1 MPASIADR
9 VRQELDFMNLDALYS
24 DEERAIRDQVRA
36 WAAERLQPIVAEHW
50 ENGTFPKELSPEF
63 GEMGLLGPTLPE
75 KYGGL
80 GLNAVQYGLICQEIE
95 RVDSGIRSFMSV
107 QGALV
112 MYPIFAF
119 GSEEQKKQWLPQLA
133 KGTKIG
139 CFGLTEPDF
148 GSDPGGMRA
157 RCRKV
162 GGEWVLDGQKMWI
175 TNGTQADVSI
185 FWAKDEQG
193 VVQGFLVE
201 KERKGFTAPEQ
212 KHKWSL
218 RCSVTSEL
226 VADAVRVPEANR
238 LPNTQGLKSA
248 LSCLTQA
255 RYGIAWGAVGAAQD
269 CFAEA
274 LGYTLQR
281 QIHGGPLARFQI
293 TQTKLADMATE
304 ITKGQLL
311 VWRLGR
317 LKDEGKVRPQ
327 QVSMAKRNNVHMALE
342 ISRECRTLLG
352 ANGITLE
359 YRAGRHMCNLET
371 VLTYEGTHEV
381 HGLIIGHDLTGIP
394 AYGG

>member
-1 MPASIADR
+1 MNPALADR
-9 VRQELDFMNLDALYS
+9 VRAELDFFRMDDLLS
-24 DEERAIRDQVRA
+24 EEERAIRDEVRA

-50 ENGTFPKELSPEF
+50 EAGTFPKELSPEF
-63 GEMGLLGPTLPE
+63 GEMGLLGPTIPE
-75 KYGGL
+75 AYGGL
-80 GLNAVQYGLICQEIE
+80 GMNSVQYGLICQEIE

-119 GSEEQKKQWLPQLA
+119 GSEEQKKHWLPQLA
-133 KGTKIG
+133 SGKKIG
-139 CFGLTEPDF
+139 AFGLTEPDF

-185 FWAKDEQG
+185 FWAKDEAG

-201 KERKGFTAPEQ
+201 KERKGFSAPET

-226 VADAVRVPEANR
+226 ICDGVRVPEANR
-238 LPNTQGLKSA
+238 LPNTQDLKSA
-248 LSCLTQA
+248 LMCLTQA

-304 ITKGQLL
+304 ITKAQLL
-311 VWRLGR
+311 VLRLGR
-317 LKDEGKVRPQ
+317 MKDEGIMKPQ
-327 QVSMAKRNNVHMALE
+327 MVSMAKRNNVHAALV

-381 HGLIIGHDLTGIP
+381 HGLIIGQALTGIA